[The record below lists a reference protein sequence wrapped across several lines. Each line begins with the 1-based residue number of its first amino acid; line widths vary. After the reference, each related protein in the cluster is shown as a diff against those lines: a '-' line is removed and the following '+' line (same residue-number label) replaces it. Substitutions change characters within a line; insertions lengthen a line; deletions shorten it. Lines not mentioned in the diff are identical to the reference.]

1 MSNDFWTQY
10 IYFPSSVYV
19 MEKPEYLDAVKNVS
33 DEYLQKVDISK
44 INELY
49 PVRMTESYFHEE
61 SLIDFNQYIL
71 DTAWNILQ
79 SQGYKM
85 DGLVTQFNSMWT
97 QEHNKF
103 SSMEMHVHADG
114 VQLVGFYFLDC
125 PENSSKVVFH
135 DSRLGKIMIN
145 LPEENVSDATLASNM
160 VNFTPEPGKLMFTNA
175 YLPHSFTRNGSEES
189 FKFVHFNIIVSRDPN
204 AVCKTAAEVI

>member
-10 IYFPSSVYV
+10 TYFPSSVYT
-19 MEKPEYLDAVKNVS
+19 MDKPEYLESVKEVS
-33 DEYLQKVDISK
+33 NKYLEKSSINE

-49 PVRMTESYFHEE
+49 PVRMTENFAFEEGVKYF
-61 SLIDFNQYIL
+61 SQYIL
-71 DTAWNILQ
+71 DTAWNILK

-85 DGLVTQFNSMWT
+85 DGLVTQFHSMWT

-103 SSMEMHVHADG
+103 SSMELHVHTEG

-125 PENSSKVVFH
+125 PKDSSRVVFH

-145 LPEENVSDATLASNM
+145 LPEANPSDATSASNM
-160 VNFTPEPGKLMFTNA
+160 VNFIPEPGGLIFTNA
-175 YLPHSFTRNGSEES
+175 YLPHSFTRNGSDEP
-189 FKFVHFNIIVSRDPN
+189 FRFVHFNVVVLPGMVCQPEII
-204 AVCKTAAEVI
+204 